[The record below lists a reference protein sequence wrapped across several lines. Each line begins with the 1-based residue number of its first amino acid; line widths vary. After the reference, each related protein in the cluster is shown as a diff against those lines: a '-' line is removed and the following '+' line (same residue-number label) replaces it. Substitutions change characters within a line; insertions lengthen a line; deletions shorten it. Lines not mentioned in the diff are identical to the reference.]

1 MHDGLIA
8 RHGLQHGVE
17 LQHIHGMVGHVG
29 ARGGRQVQH
38 THGVPVL
45 HQIVHNVFADG
56 PGAACNQ
63 NFFHGAMVAAPTVTG
78 VKRA

>member
-1 MHDGLIA
+1 MHDRVITG
-8 RHGLQHGVE
+8 HGLQHRIE
-17 LQHIHGMVGHVG
+17 LQYVYGMVRHVI
-29 ARGGRQVQH
+29 ASRGCQIEH
-38 THGVPVL
+38 PHGVPVL

-63 NFFHGAMVAAPTVTG
+63 NFFHGAMVAAPTVPG